1 VAALFWFEGF
11 SSLTVLSHGLV
22 FSFDPLV
29 LVLNFVLVTALVGVS
44 VLSADFD

>member
-1 VAALFWFEGF
+1 MAALFWFEGF

-29 LVLNFVLVTALVGVS
+29 LVLNFVLVTALVAVS
-44 VLSADFD
+44 VLRTDFD